1 MVRKVINR
9 LIGRTDSIDEA
20 INAYVEENASQVE
33 LDTVR
38 QMMQNDPALEK
49 NLSTQQALRD
59 VLGRVD
65 RIESPRSFAITPE
78 MVAAAKRAE
87 SGMTR
92 VTELFAPQRKLALA
106 PAIIAGI
113 AALSVALLTIGDVSG
128 LVEQSRAD
136 SDESATTASFATEA
150 TVADTE
156 LLFNAEMADG
166 ALEDEAFVDVAESVP
181 VTESGRA
188 VPPTAT
194 AELAEPLTKAS
205 SDTSEIQSE
214 PAPKMEIAAE
224 SEPPALAVG
233 EGSPQLQ
240 SDADDSMT
248 ITMELEEVGSDGASA
263 DAVIAE
269 SMDEAE
275 VAADSH
281 KQSSDDGIA
290 IPVRELQLALAALTV
305 LSVIAWTGIRRI
317 HSR

>member
-9 LIGRTDSIDEA
+9 LIGRRYSIDEA
-20 INAYVEENASQVE
+20 INAYVEENASQDE
-33 LDTVR
+33 LNTVR
-38 QMMQNDPALEK
+38 QMMQNDPVLEK

-136 SDESATTASFATEA
+136 SDEWATTSSSATEA
-150 TVADTE
+150 TVSDTK

-166 ALEDEAFVDVAESVP
+166 AIEDEAFVDVAESVP
-181 VTESGRA
+181 VTESGRD

-214 PAPKMEIAAE
+214 PAPKMEIGAE

-233 EGSPQLQ
+233 EGAPQLQ

-269 SMDEAE
+269 SMDGAE

>member
-9 LIGRTDSIDEA
+9 LIGRRYSIDEA
-20 INAYVEENASQVE
+20 INAYVEENASQDE
-33 LDTVR
+33 LNTVR
-38 QMMQNDPALEK
+38 QMMQNDPVLEK

-136 SDESATTASFATEA
+136 SDESATTSSFATEA
-150 TVADTE
+150 TVADTK

-166 ALEDEAFVDVAESVP
+166 AIEDEAFVDVAESVP
-181 VTESGRA
+181 VTESGRD

-214 PAPKMEIAAE
+214 PAPKMEIGAE

-233 EGSPQLQ
+233 EGAPQLQ